1 MQYHNA
7 GTAGVLSIHQIRGS
21 KKVLLYTSQK
31 KVKKCIDKISG
42 YCGKEKVKYCSDK
55 ISG

>member
-42 YCGKEKVKYCSDK
+42 QGERE
-55 ISG
+55 